1 MKTALKIGFSTTTQY
16 WKSTLL
22 HSRFLI
28 FTFILITLLE
38 SFLLYE
44 VIRIVGFLSLDYN
57 SISIFSVDVLDLSD
71 NANSLASYLSNLS
84 RNFFYELLLL
94 NSFFLGVYYHHAGFP
109 EQSETQP
116 RIDTILDV
124 PIDGNRRP
132 TLGLVLQYIEKENR
146 TYYFKIV
153 LLFIVA
159 QILGGMI
166 GDVLYRIFTF
176 AGHVYYWL
184 FQLLPYLLLLLLYLK
199 WLDIP
204 FSKFRENKEKWLV
217 VIICGILVPNM
228 GWYLLSVINSI
239 VNIVTYAFSSFTE
252 VGKLLRFFAMVACYM
267 LMVPFISI
275 FYSQTLIY
283 FKNEQEA

>member
-1 MKTALKIGFSTTTQY
+1 MKTALKIGFSTTTKY

-22 HSRFLI
+22 HSKFLI

-38 SFLLYE
+38 CFLLHE
-44 VIRIVGFLSLDYN
+44 VGQAVGWLSLKYN

-71 NANSLASYLSNLS
+71 NENSLASYLSNLS
-84 RNFFYELLLL
+84 RHFFYGLLLL
-94 NSFFLGVYYHHAGFP
+94 NSFFLGVYYHQAGFP
-109 EQSETQP
+109 EQGEINP
-116 RIDTILDV
+116 RIDNVLDV
-124 PIDGNRRP
+124 PIGSNRRP
-132 TLGLVLQYIEKENR
+132 TLGLVLKYVEKKNR
-146 TYYFKIV
+146 IYYFKIL

-166 GDVLYRIFTF
+166 GDVLYRIFTL

-184 FQLLPYLLLLLLYLK
+184 FDLLPYLLLLLLYLK

-204 FSKFRENKEKWLV
+204 FGEFGKNKHKWL
-217 VIICGILVPNM
+217 IIIVCGVLVPTVGSYILN
-228 GWYLLSVINSI
+228 VIDSI
-239 VNIVTYAFSSFTE
+239 VDIVTYAFLSVTE
-252 VGKLLRFFAMVACYM
+252 VGTLLYFLGEIAYYM
-267 LMVPFISI
+267 LLIPFISI